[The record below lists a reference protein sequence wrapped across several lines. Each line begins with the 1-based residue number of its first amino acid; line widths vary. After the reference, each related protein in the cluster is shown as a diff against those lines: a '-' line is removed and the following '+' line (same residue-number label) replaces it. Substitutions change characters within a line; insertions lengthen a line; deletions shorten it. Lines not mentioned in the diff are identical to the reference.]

1 MSNIA
6 EFADIPEYSVTDNMT
21 LQDAYD
27 TTMSIY
33 TEQYKAVYAK
43 APPLS
48 SADPLTL
55 VLKSMA
61 MMHFLDSQVAERK
74 MRALMLK
81 TATGAELDNYGLPF
95 GVMRNQATYATVP
108 VRFTLSAVQK
118 TVVAIVQGT
127 RVRTAAGV
135 YFDTTEYAQIA
146 IGETYVDVVAQAEVV
161 GSGGND
167 IPPGVVDTLVDAIPY
182 VASVS
187 NVDTSSGGADAE
199 SDDSLTRRI
208 WLAPTTYSCAG
219 PRDAYE
225 YWARS
230 FRSDVEDAIAVGPR
244 LLPCRVY
251 IYFTLTGGNLPSEKD
266 TSEMETFMM
275 DIARRPMCDIVH
287 CKAPTEVSYSIDFT
301 YYIAASSSKNVSIIQ
316 KNVEN
321 AVAEFQ
327 TWQRSIGLDINPMEL
342 MARLRTAGVKRVV
355 MRQPVDKVIKDG
367 KDNEDAVAEIPKL
380 SGTPNVIYGGIEDD

>member
-95 GVMRNQATYATVP
+95 GVMRNQATYATVT

-225 YWARS
+225 YWS
-230 FRSDVEDAIAVGPR
+230 
-244 LLPCRVY
+244 L
-251 IYFTLTGGNLPSEKD
+251 
-266 TSEMETFMM
+266 
-275 DIARRPMCDIVH
+275 
-287 CKAPTEVSYSIDFT
+287 
-301 YYIAASSSKNVSIIQ
+301 
-316 KNVEN
+316 
-321 AVAEFQ
+321 
-327 TWQRSIGLDINPMEL
+327 
-342 MARLRTAGVKRVV
+342 
-355 MRQPVDKVIKDG
+355 
-367 KDNEDAVAEIPKL
+367 
-380 SGTPNVIYGGIEDD
+380 